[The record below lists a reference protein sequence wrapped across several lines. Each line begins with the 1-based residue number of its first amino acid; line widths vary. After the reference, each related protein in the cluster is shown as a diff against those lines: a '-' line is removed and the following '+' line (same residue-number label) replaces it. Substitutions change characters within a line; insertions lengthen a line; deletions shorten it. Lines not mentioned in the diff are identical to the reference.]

1 MRKNQLTKEKT
12 CAFYASDYHFEMISL
27 PYIEKNLEDN
37 KDIIVLTENSLE
49 DTMRTLISNINLKE
63 EKKKKIININWKND
77 DLNKFKQIKEDI
89 DKNKNMIIFIKGN
102 KNYINNIN
110 ENIQKWVNKRESVKI
125 IDCYNIDEI
134 NNEMVDIIGK
144 YQNVLSVR
152 GETKI
157 ENK

>member
-63 EKKKKIININWKND
+63 EKKKKIININ
-77 DLNKFKQIKEDI
+77 
-89 DKNKNMIIFIKGN
+89 
-102 KNYINNIN
+102 
-110 ENIQKWVNKRESVKI
+110 
-125 IDCYNIDEI
+125 
-134 NNEMVDIIGK
+134 
-144 YQNVLSVR
+144 
-152 GETKI
+152 
-157 ENK
+157 

>member
-89 DKNKNMIIFIKGN
+89 DKNKNMILFIKGN

-110 ENIQKWVNKRESVKI
+110 ENIQKWVTQRETVKI

>member
-89 DKNKNMIIFIKGN
+89 DKNKNMILFIKGN

-110 ENIQKWVNKRESVKI
+110 ENIQKWVNKRKKIKI